1 MIESIEGYL
10 VLLEQSSRNAITE
23 TAPMDVWVSILES
36 RPDQAADVAMNK
48 NLPASILDRLIAGK
62 CSRAR
67 SLVAMKRSLNDE
79 QFRKLST
86 DKDESVRN
94 IIANNKKTPVSILEQ
109 LLTDP
114 WDFVAHSAKEQ
125 LQARSS

>member
-1 MIESIEGYL
+1 MIESIEGYV

-79 QFRKLST
+79 
-86 DKDESVRN
+86 
-94 IIANNKKTPVSILEQ
+94 AVSQTINRRERIGTKYNCKQ
-109 LLTDP
+109 QKNT
-114 WDFVAHSAKEQ
+114 
-125 LQARSS
+125 R